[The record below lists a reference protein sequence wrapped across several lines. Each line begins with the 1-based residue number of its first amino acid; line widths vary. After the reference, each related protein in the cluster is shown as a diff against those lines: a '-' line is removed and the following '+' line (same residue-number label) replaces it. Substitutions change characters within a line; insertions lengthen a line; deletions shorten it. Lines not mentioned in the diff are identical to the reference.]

1 MHALSGYGCSALL
14 IACALSLSMAAC
26 EGGASSASADGAGN
40 ASAHGGCS
48 QIGGGGQAGGGSVG
62 PGKLSTASA
71 SVARRLSRA
80 ELSNLVRDALGDDEG
95 APAKFLN
102 EDVYRPFD
110 NDYTVQSASS
120 ALIESLEATATDVAA
135 RAVLPENR
143 SKIVPCTPTGP
154 GDAACLRST
163 IEKVGRRLYRRPLSE
178 EQVQAYLTLQSYAT
192 EDNAAV
198 PHDFYTAVNLVL
210 RSMLQDPEVLYR
222 IEVGAPTGEPGIFA
236 LDDYELAS
244 RLSFLLWG
252 SGPD

>member
-48 QIGGGGQAGGGSVG
+48 QIGGGGQAGGRRVG
-62 PGKLSTASA
+62 PGRLSTASA
-71 SVARRLSRA
+71 SVARRQSRA
-80 ELSNLVRDALGDDEG
+80 ELSNLVRDALGDDQG

-143 SKIVPCTPTGP
+143 SKIVPCTPTG
-154 GDAACLRST
+154 D
-163 IEKVGRRLYRRPLSE
+163 
-178 EQVQAYLTLQSYAT
+178 
-192 EDNAAV
+192 
-198 PHDFYTAVNLVL
+198 
-210 RSMLQDPEVLYR
+210 
-222 IEVGAPTGEPGIFA
+222 
-236 LDDYELAS
+236 
-244 RLSFLLWG
+244 
-252 SGPD
+252 